1 MEGYLFVEV
10 GAVIVVA
17 GLFSVL
23 AYRLRQPL
31 IIAYILT
38 GVLVGPGVFGLV
50 HSPDMFAGLSQI
62 GIAFLLF
69 IVGLNLNWRSVREV
83 GSVAFIGGLSQVVFT
98 SLLGYV
104 ISRLLQFD
112 VTTSIFLAVAF
123 SFSSTIIIIK
133 LLSDKEDLDRL
144 YGRIAVGML
153 IVQDIIAMFL
163 LLVVAALRDG
173 GDLTAALTTSF
184 GKGILV
190 LVVLALLARYVLPPL
205 FKFAARSQELLF
217 LIALSWCFAIASAL
231 LTLGFGIEIGALL
244 AGISLA
250 GTGFQHDI
258 EAKIRPLRDFF
269 LIIFFIVLGTQLT
282 FASLSALW
290 LPALIMSLYVLIGNP
305 LIAMI
310 IMRLIGYH
318 PRSAFLTGTTVAQIS
333 EFSFILLTGGIAAG
347 LVAEESIALATAVA
361 LLTITLSS
369 YMVAYNEQI
378 YERLAFIF
386 ERFGLGRHGE
396 GHRAKTADYV
406 LFGYNRMGKR
416 LLPQLQDLPGE
427 TVVVDYDPTIID
439 ELAESGVPS
448 MYGDA
453 GSEEV
458 LRYLRVEKAKLI
470 VSTIPDAEVTVDLLD
485 YLRARHSRATV
496 IVTARNASEV
506 GHCYALGATYVVIPS
521 VLGGEALGQYLKL
534 KKTAKSGWQSLAR
547 KQQHH
552 II

>member
-173 GDLTAALTTSF
+173 GNLTAALTASF

-190 LVVLALLARYVLPPL
+190 LAALALLARYVLPPL

-406 LFGYNRMGKR
+406 LLGYNRMGRR
-416 LLPQLQDLPGE
+416 LLPQLNAMPGE

-439 ELAESGVPS
+439 ELAQSGVPS

-470 VSTIPDAEVTVDLLD
+470 VSTIPDAAVTIDLLD
-485 YLRARHSRATV
+485 YLRSRHSRSTV
-496 IVTARNASEV
+496 IVTARNANEAAR
-506 GHCYALGATYVVIPS
+506 CYTLGATYVVIPS

-534 KKTAKSGWQSLAR
+534 KKTGKSGWQTLAR

-552 II
+552 NL